1 MQKTARAFKSDAKIK
16 SALEYMIDKYNTS
29 TYTPWKSA
37 EIVSRFRIGGA
48 FPTVLKELGVIQTE
62 RGSVKLTEKM
72 LTLRPSTVRKH
83 MNKYVNENYVS
94 RRKQKEETKVVKE
107 KATPKGEYGYII
119 NVIRASV
126 REELKDLF
134 ARLSS

>member
-1 MQKTARAFKSDAKIK
+1 MQKTARAAKSDAKIK

-29 TYTPWKSA
+29 TFTPWKSV
-37 EIVSRFRIGGA
+37 EIVNRFRIGGA
-48 FPTVLKELGVIQTE
+48 FPTVLKELGVIKTE
-62 RGSVKLTEKM
+62 HGSVKLTEKM

-94 RRKQKEETKVVKE
+94 RRKQREETKVVKE
-107 KATPKGEYGYII
+107 KATSKGEYGYII